1 MHKKEK
7 EKYSEQEDVV
17 VNEALVHFFLF
28 VFALVR
34 LCISLPR
41 VALFVSFVKKKK
53 KMDMAKIKCMHLTCW
68 EKEKRESK
76 SKEKKKKAFS
86 PNWASNENEV

>member
-53 KMDMAKIKCMHLTCW
+53 KNGHGKNKVYAPHVLR
-68 EKEKRESK
+68 EREKREQ
-76 SKEKKKKAFS
+76 EQGEKKKAFS

>member
-34 LCISLPR
+34 LYICAFPY
-41 VALFVSFVKKKK
+41 
-53 KMDMAKIKCMHLTCW
+53 
-68 EKEKRESK
+68 RES
-76 SKEKKKKAFS
+76 
-86 PNWASNENEV
+86 PYL